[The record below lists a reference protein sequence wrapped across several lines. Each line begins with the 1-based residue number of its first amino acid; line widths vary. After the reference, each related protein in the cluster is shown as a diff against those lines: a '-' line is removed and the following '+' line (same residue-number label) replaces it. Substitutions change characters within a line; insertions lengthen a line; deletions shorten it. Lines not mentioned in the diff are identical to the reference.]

1 MPLAIVMKSGSM
13 PKCSQPNQWPVRPKP
28 QITSSAISRIPYS
41 RQMRWISG
49 Q

>member
-1 MPLAIVMKSGSM
+1 MAIGMRSGSM
-13 PKCSQPNQWPVRPKP
+13 PKVSLPNHWPVRPKP
-28 QITSSAISRIPYS
+28 QITSSATSSTSYC

>member
-1 MPLAIVMKSGSM
+1 M
-13 PKCSQPNQWPVRPKP
+13 PKYSQPNQCPVRPKP
-28 QITSSAISRIPYS
+28 QITSSATSRMPYL